1 MEQDVLKLFTSFAR
15 SQVMLLNFTGT
26 LLSSLADKLT
36 TEEMENVTAA
46 ARRANSAYSDSLD
59 LLDELM
65 SKHKAKDGQS

>member
-1 MEQDVLKLFTSFAR
+1 
-15 SQVMLLNFTGT
+15 MLLNFTGT
-26 LLSSLADKLT
+26 LLSSVADKLT